1 VGKCDPKGASAINS
15 TKKFEGS
22 SKVATVIAGI
32 LIVAGVALFVAA
44 PLSGG
49 LGSRKRST
57 RRELQLDEW
66 EHEHALAVQGLRE
79 LEFDRAMGKLAD
91 ADYAS
96 LRASLRRRGIQAI
109 GEIERLRGASGMPQP
124 APQVSQSRRTGPLD
138 EPIVAPRPRA
148 AIPPPKAAPVNG
160 AANGAT
166 RRIRVCPRC
175 GVRATLTGK
184 FCGDCGAKLDQ
195 LSSQSA
201 QA

>member
-96 LRASLRRRGIQAI
+96 LKTALRRRGIQAM
-109 GEIERLRGASGMPQP
+109 GEIERLRASSGLPQP
-124 APQVSQSRRTGPLD
+124 APQVSQSRGTGPLD
-138 EPIVAPRPRA
+138 EPIVAPA
-148 AIPPPKAAPVNG
+148 PPKPAIAKPATVNG
-160 AANGAT
+160 SVNGAT
-166 RRIRVCPRC
+166 RRIRLCPRC

-184 FCGDCGAKLDQ
+184 FCGDCGTRLD
-195 LSSQSA
+195 SQQIPA
-201 QA
+201 RA